1 MLIIVIIAFIIALFS
16 MIAGAVVDRT
26 KSKVLSA
33 LAYVVNSAGA
43 VFLTWYFAFTLIEVL
58 IMVPIVV
65 LFCAAF
71 IYSFNMYHRHKR
83 QSNPLAA

>member
-1 MLIIVIIAFIIALFS
+1 MLIIVIVAFIIAVFS
-16 MIAGAVVDRT
+16 MITGAVMTRT
-26 KSKVLSA
+26 KSKALSNTLYTLNA
-33 LAYVVNSAGA
+33 AGA

-58 IMVPIVV
+58 IMLPIVI
-65 LFCAAF
+65 LFSVAF

>member
-16 MIAGAVVDRT
+16 MIAGAVIDRT
-26 KSKVLSA
+26 KSKVLSV
-33 LAYVVNSAGA
+33 LAYVVNSAAA
-43 VFLTWYFAFTLIEVL
+43 VLLVWYFAFTLIEVL
-58 IMVPIVV
+58 IMVPIMA

-71 IYSFNMYHRHKR
+71 IYSFDMYHRHKR